1 VTLSSTNLNRVTRR
15 RTRGITLI
23 EMVIVAVLFAVLIVS
38 SSNAFLAALSYPQ
51 RQSAARDSRRRGI
64 EFENR
69 LRSWLE
75 NAYLSTVNTDANSF
89 FIGGTVSTETT
100 ASVNTDGSS
109 LIFTAMRPRLPN
121 ELLAQDLD
129 FESLN
134 ATYGPETGMTEVSF
148 SLTPFPDAPTDTGL
162 FVRLQTPPDGDPT
175 QGGTE
180 SLIDPDITSISF
192 EFWDGSTWQTE
203 WNTQSQQE
211 PRLPAAVR
219 VTYRREQDD
228 QDRVL
233 TVKLRSSDV
242 SSLNPVFTTG
252 GDTGQ

>member
-1 VTLSSTNLNRVTRR
+1 M
-15 RTRGITLI
+15 I
-23 EMVIVAVLFAVLIVS
+23 IVAVLFAVLIVS

-51 RQSAARDSRRRGI
+51 RQSAARDTRRRGI

-69 LRSWLE
+69 LRSWIE
-75 NAYLSTVNTDANSF
+75 NAYLSTVNTDANSY
-89 FIGGTVSTETT
+89 FIGGAVSTETT
-100 ASVNTDGSS
+100 ASLNSDGSS
-109 LIFTAMRPRLPN
+109 LVFTAMRPRLPY

-129 FESLN
+129 FESMN

-180 SLIDPDITSISF
+180 SLVDPDITSISF

-252 GDTGQ
+252 GETGE